1 MSHPLLQASGL
12 SRQYGMIQAVEN
24 LSLEVNRGEVLGLLG
39 LNGAGKSSTLMMLAG
54 VRAPDTG
61 DVLIDGISLTR
72 HPIAAK
78 SKLGYL
84 PEVAPLYPD
93 MRVLEYLTFAAKLR
107 KVPRRLIKSRTEDL
121 LTELKL
127 ESYAKRT
134 IGNLSKGY
142 KQRVGIAQA
151 LIHHPPLVILDE
163 PGSGL
168 DPEQM
173 REMRELIRALGLHRG
188 VIFSSHLLPEI
199 TETCHRVVVLHQG
212 RKRYEG
218 DLGGQSA
225 KPEVTDPL
233 DLTLSPPIDQT
244 LSFEGGAQT
253 IGEVPA
259 GGMPGGRVAFEDALP
274 YQAHPH
280 HQLVRFGPGIAT
292 DQIAPKLRS
301 LGEIEQ
307 FDTTTS
313 GLWKLTSRVEPAAL
327 LQYLISSGLPVIE
340 FKPEQ
345 HSLETLFSS
354 LVSSDDSSE
363 IIPTLQN
370 RVREKEQTPTRDP
383 ESIA

>member
-1 MSHPLLQASGL
+1 MSHPLLEAYGL
-12 SRQYGMIQAVEN
+12 SRQYGTIQAVEG

-54 VRAPDTG
+54 VRAPDSG

-72 HPIAAK
+72 HPKAAK

-84 PEVAPLYPD
+84 PEIAPLYPD

-173 REMRELIRALGLHRG
+173 REMRELIRALGRHRG

-218 DLGGQSA
+218 ALGGQPTA
-225 KPEVTDPL
+225 PETIDPL
-233 DLTLSPPIDQT
+233 DLPLAYEAETQIV
-244 LSFEGGAQT
+244 
-253 IGEVPA
+253 GEVPA
-259 GGMPGGRVAFEDALP
+259 GGMPGGRVAYDGLT
-274 YQAHPH
+274 YQAQSH
-280 HQLVRFGPGIAT
+280 HQLVRFGPGVGA

-327 LQYLISSGLPVIE
+327 LQYLISSGLPIIE

-370 RVREKEQTPTRDP
+370 RVAEEKQSPHREP
-383 ESIA
+383 EPIL